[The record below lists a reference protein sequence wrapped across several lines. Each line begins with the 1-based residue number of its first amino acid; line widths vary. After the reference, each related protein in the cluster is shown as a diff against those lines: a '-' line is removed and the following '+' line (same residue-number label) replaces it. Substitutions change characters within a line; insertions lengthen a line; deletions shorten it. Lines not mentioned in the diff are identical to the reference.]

1 MSPNSFNPMF
11 LVTVITVNAGCGN
24 TFTDSSTVLRV
35 ADVLS
40 TLPALEGLATII
52 GLAYRLGD
60 KFREI
65 DLRF

>member
-1 MSPNSFNPMF
+1 M
-11 LVTVITVNAGCGN
+11 LATVITVNAGCGN
-24 TFTDSSTVLRV
+24 TLTGSSTVLRV

-40 TLPALEGLATII
+40 KLPALEGLATII
-52 GLAYRLGD
+52 GLAYWLGG